1 MAEVKRDELDDK
13 LDVALAKYVAVEPR
27 TGLEERILANMRAA
41 RAQARDRAWW
51 RWGLAAAVA
60 TVVVVAMAW
69 KLDKPSHS
77 DMVRRPSGATPVLK
91 EAGTRVVANGRRN
104 GPRPLGPSQT
114 RKPTATRAH
123 PPATMAAEDRLDRF
137 PSPQPLSEQEL
148 ALARYV
154 SEFPQEAT
162 LIARTQAEFE
172 NEIRQK
178 MKETGSETDDYGSD
192 QQER

>member
-1 MAEVKRDELDDK
+1 
-13 LDVALAKYVAVEPR
+13 
-27 TGLEERILANMRAA
+27 
-41 RAQARDRAWW
+41 
-51 RWGLAAAVA
+51 
-60 TVVVVAMAW
+60 
-69 KLDKPSHS
+69 
-77 DMVRRPSGATPVLK
+77 
-91 EAGTRVVANGRRN
+91 
-104 GPRPLGPSQT
+104 
-114 RKPTATRAH
+114 
-123 PPATMAAEDRLDRF
+123 MAAEDRLDRF

-192 QQER
+192 